1 MERLHRM
8 SGPALKRIQRVL
20 SLPLFRYVRRRLFI
34 GIIVLIGISIIS
46 FSTVYLLPGDPVTSR
61 FPEMSAQE
69 RKAIRASMGLD
80 QPLPVQYWR
89 YMRSVFKGEF
99 GFSYNTG
106 KPVVED
112 LKARA
117 PATLELSAFALLIA
131 LVIGVPLGIIA
142 AVKRNH
148 FLDHLARLIT
158 IGTLSIPAFW
168 VGVLFI
174 YVFFY
179 LLHWVPPPMGRLSLS
194 VLPPS
199 TVTGFLTIDS
209 LLAQDGQALVG
220 ALRALAL
227 PAIVLGLSIV
237 APISRITRSAMSEA
251 LQEDYITFARAVG
264 VPEREVILRDA
275 FRGSLVAV
283 LTITGYIV
291 GYLMGGAALVETV
304 FAWPG
309 LGRYAV
315 EAIVTSDMAPINT
328 VLLFVA
334 FGVAMTNML
343 VDLGYAVIDPRILEG
358 MVGQKGSGTG
368 AT

>member
-1 MERLHRM
+1 MA
-8 SGPALKRIQRVL
+8 GRVIKGILNFL
-20 SLPLFRYVRRRLFI
+20 SLPLVRYVRKRFFI
-34 GIIVLIGISIIS
+34 GIVVLIGISIIS

-61 FPEMSAQE
+61 FPEMSRQE
-69 RKAIRASMGLD
+69 KKMIRVAMGLD
-80 QPLPVQYWR
+80 QPLPVQYWK
-89 YMRSVFKGEF
+89 YMGSVFKGDF

-106 KPVVED
+106 KPVIED

-117 PATLELSAFALLIA
+117 PATLELSAFALWIA

-148 FLDHLARLIT
+148 FLDHLARLVT

-174 YVFFY
+174 YIFFY
-179 LLHWVPPPMGRLSLS
+179 LLHWAPAPMGRLSLN
-194 VLPPS
+194 VVAPP

-209 LLAQDGQALVG
+209 LLARNGQALVG
-220 ALRALAL
+220 ALRAIAL

-251 LQEDYITFARAVG
+251 LQEDYIRFARAVG

-309 LGRYAV
+309 LGRYAI

-343 VDLGYAVIDPRILEG
+343 VDLGYAVVDPRIREG
-358 MVGQKGSGTG
+358 FAGQGGGDTG
-368 AT
+368 AP